1 MVCLC
6 QRRLNKEP
14 LPGQEVLHLDP
25 AMSSPSSYPQ
35 PPRRTGL
42 PREVLRWLQSLDLT
56 FPVKNVRRDFS
67 NGLLIAEIFF
77 WYFQDDIQM
86 HSYENGNSIENKLSN
101 WSQLES
107 FFSKRNVNI
116 SRELI
121 DGTIHCKPG
130 AAEMLLQTIYVLL
143 TNRRIKTTHQEE
155 IDFTDRPYQEILPM
169 VARSTASKAV
179 KNNITLSEMLIEPDV
194 VVNKQ
199 KIQTIVKIHLQQR
212 KQERAE
218 DPKRFNVK
226 PTLGELAV
234 RHPPPHSFQAEDDN
248 SFHYKKGST
257 APLSKSLPT
266 DIRSKTSVVFKEIH
280 VKQAERNSL
289 PASNQRGSSSS
300 SLN

>member
-1 MVCLC
+1 
-6 QRRLNKEP
+6 
-14 LPGQEVLHLDP
+14 
-25 AMSSPSSYPQ
+25 MSSPSYYPQ

-67 NGLLIAEIFF
+67 NGLIVAEIFF
-77 WYFQDDIQM
+77 WYFQEDIQM

-101 WSQLES
+101 WSQLER
-107 FFSKRNVNI
+107 FFMKRNLNI

-130 AAEMLLQTIYVLL
+130 AAEMLLQTIYVTL
-143 TNRRIKTTHQEE
+143 TNRRIKTIHQEE

-169 VARSTASKAV
+169 VARSTATKAV

-199 KIQTIVKIHLQQR
+199 KMQTIVNIHLQQR
-212 KQERAE
+212 KQERTE

-234 RHPPPHSFQAEDDN
+234 RQPPPPSVQAEDGN
-248 SFHYKKGST
+248 IFHYKKASA
-257 APLSKSLPT
+257 APLSKSAPT
-266 DIRSKTSVVFKEIH
+266 DIRSKTSVAFKEIQ
-280 VKQAERNSL
+280 VKQAERNNLS
-289 PASNQRGSSSS
+289 AANQRGSSSS